1 MIGFNYDHAERITSV
16 NYTLGNN
23 TITLATNT
31 YDELGRLKSKS
42 HHGSNAN
49 ILTYDYN
56 IRGWTKK
63 IESPK
68 FTQKLYYTDG
78 NSTPCY
84 NGNISSMT
92 WKADAEAIRGYKFTY
107 DHLNRMTNAGYGE
120 GDDLSANS
128 ERFSEIITGYDRN
141 GNILGLKRNGK
152 GSSSAYDAIDNLT
165 LTYDGNQLKNVT
177 DAATDPLYNGV
188 FNFVDESKG
197 SGTEYI
203 YDSNGNMQ
211 QDYNKKISKIQYNL
225 LNLPAAL
232 QFTNGNRKDY
242 TYSADGKKLKV
253 VHKTAIANI
262 SVPMGQIKELAA
274 NQVSQTHTVDYCG
287 NVIYENRSLSKV
299 LTEEGYVTLSG
310 TTPTFYYYLKDHQG
324 NNRMVVRLNGAS
336 WNTEQVNHYYPFG
349 GVFEVNTETSGKQS
363 YKYNGKELD
372 RMHGLDWYDY
382 GARMMDAALGR
393 WHVMDPMAEKYY
405 EWSPY
410 AYCANNPL
418 KHVDPD
424 GRSWY
429 SYNQDGKT
437 IYEWNINIRSQE
449 DLDKIRENAIYI
461 GNTHSDGDTYYS
473 LFGNKYSIDSKE
485 GKTMQKI
492 DEALINYSQASPQY
506 DYYGNLISGGEN
518 VTDFNIGEYPQNSSL
533 NLSEDTYF
541 TFQAEGGLVTY
552 FKVSKG
558 VDNKAKFGG
567 FGYVTKGQVRGQ
579 GNRGIGNLK
588 DGIPIYFERQ
598 NTPGNIVQRSAQII
612 FPTQKAADSFYQKY
626 SLILKRK

>member
-1 MIGFNYDHAERITSV
+1 MNSKTSHYNYDHAERITSV

-49 ILTYDYN
+49 IITYDYN
-56 IRGWTKK
+56 TRGWTKK

-92 WKADAEAIRGYKFTY
+92 WKADTETTRGYKFTY
-107 DHLNRMTNAGYGE
+107 DHLNRMMNAGYGE
-120 GDDLSANS
+120 GDDLSANAG
-128 ERFSEIITGYDRN
+128 RFSEIITGYDRN

-152 GSSSAYDAIDNLT
+152 SSSSAYGMIDNLT

-211 QDYNKKISKIQYNL
+211 QDYNKKISKIQYNF

-287 NVIYENRSLSKV
+287 NVIYENGSLSKV

-310 TTPTFYYYLKDHQG
+310 TTPTFYYHLKDHQG
-324 NNRMVVRLNGAS
+324 NNRMVVRLNGTS

-349 GVFEVNTETSGKQS
+349 GVFEIDTETSGRQS

-382 GARMMDAALGR
+382 GWRMYDAALGR
-393 WHVMDPMAEKYY
+393 WHVVDLLADKYY
-405 EWSPY
+405 GVSPY
-410 AYCANNPL
+410 VYVANDPL
-418 KHVDPD
+418 RHIDLKGDSISVVDLYLQD
-424 GRSWY
+424 ERGNLVNS
-429 SYNQDGKT
+429 NQVKAFEFLISTKEGKALLANYAAKGQTIAGTTFNKDGKFHKKGIDISFGT
-437 IYEWNINIRSQE
+437 KTSRQFSSGSTFLTVKANNINIQVGVGESSDIA
-449 DLDKIRENAIYI
+449 DLL
-461 GNTHSDGDTYYS
+461 DTFIHEIVIHADQS
-473 LFGNKYSIDSKE
+473 SIDFIDDRIMNNSNAYPALRRMNE
-485 GKTMQKI
+485 SRNYTQHWQERNVNRAMERIGVPIMQQYYK
-492 DEALINYSQASPQY
+492 SQ
-506 DYYGNLISGGEN
+506 G
-518 VTDFNIGEYPQNSSL
+518 
-533 NLSEDTYF
+533 
-541 TFQAEGGLVTY
+541 
-552 FKVSKG
+552 
-558 VDNKAKFGG
+558 
-567 FGYVTKGQVRGQ
+567 
-579 GNRGIGNLK
+579 
-588 DGIPIYFERQ
+588 
-598 NTPGNIVQRSAQII
+598 
-612 FPTQKAADSFYQKY
+612 
-626 SLILKRK
+626 ILKSNEVIMKMIYGFSNN

>member
-92 WKADAEAIRGYKFTY
+92 WKADTGATRGYKFTY
-107 DHLNRMTNAGYGE
+107 DHLNRMMNAGYGE
-120 GDDLSANS
+120 GDDLSANAG
-128 ERFSEIITGYDRN
+128 RFSEIITGYDRN

-152 GSSSAYDAIDNLT
+152 SSSSAYGMIDNLT
-165 LTYDGNQLKNVT
+165 LTYDGNRLKNVT

-253 VHKTAIANI
+253 VHRTAIANI

-287 NVIYENRSLSKV
+287 NVIYENGSLSKV

-310 TTPTFYYYLKDHQG
+310 TTPTFYYHLKDHQG
-324 NNRMVVRLNGAS
+324 NNRMVVRLNG
-336 WNTEQVNHYYPFG
+336 
-349 GVFEVNTETSGKQS
+349 TS
-363 YKYNGKELD
+363 
-372 RMHGLDWYDY
+372 
-382 GARMMDAALGR
+382 
-393 WHVMDPMAEKYY
+393 
-405 EWSPY
+405 
-410 AYCANNPL
+410 
-418 KHVDPD
+418 
-424 GRSWY
+424 
-429 SYNQDGKT
+429 
-437 IYEWNINIRSQE
+437 
-449 DLDKIRENAIYI
+449 
-461 GNTHSDGDTYYS
+461 
-473 LFGNKYSIDSKE
+473 
-485 GKTMQKI
+485 
-492 DEALINYSQASPQY
+492 
-506 DYYGNLISGGEN
+506 
-518 VTDFNIGEYPQNSSL
+518 
-533 NLSEDTYF
+533 
-541 TFQAEGGLVTY
+541 
-552 FKVSKG
+552 
-558 VDNKAKFGG
+558 
-567 FGYVTKGQVRGQ
+567 
-579 GNRGIGNLK
+579 
-588 DGIPIYFERQ
+588 
-598 NTPGNIVQRSAQII
+598 
-612 FPTQKAADSFYQKY
+612 
-626 SLILKRK
+626 